1 MPPELMGTTEI
12 AALLGISRQRVLKL
26 AEDAPGNG
34 FPEPLATL
42 TMGKV
47 WDGARVRK
55 FAAGYAPRARRPPG
69 PSPA

>member
-1 MPPELMGTTEI
+1 MGTAEI

-26 AEDAPGNG
+26 AEDAPRNG

-47 WDGARVRK
+47 WDGSRIRA
-55 FAAGYAPRARRPPG
+55 FAAGYAPRTGRRRA
-69 PSPA
+69 SRDA